1 MNKKLLGL
9 FLGACFCAI
18 FCGCG
23 NVKIDSGTI
32 TGQPS
37 LAVEELGSDI
47 AAGAKPE
54 TVDSYEELKNGV
66 NKFAF
71 DLYDALPKD
80 SNCFYSPYS
89 ISSALSMLDQG
100 AGSDTKTELES
111 ALGIKELSDWN
122 NEMQSYLNKEWSEQ
136 TFVNTA
142 NSIWI
147 SPMIFCCRQRPITVV
162 KYTKQTLRIRQIR
175 L

>member
-66 NKFAF
+66 NKFA
-71 DLYDALPKD
+71 
-80 SNCFYSPYS
+80 
-89 ISSALSMLDQG
+89 
-100 AGSDTKTELES
+100 
-111 ALGIKELSDWN
+111 
-122 NEMQSYLNKEWSEQ
+122 LNKIAARWPAKAVAQLSFSQ
-136 TFVNTA
+136 
-142 NSIWI
+142 
-147 SPMIFCCRQRPITVV
+147 
-162 KYTKQTLRIRQIR
+162 
-175 L
+175 

>member
-47 AAGAKPE
+47 AAGEKPE

-71 DLYDALPKD
+71 DLYDALQKD
-80 SNCFYSPYS
+80 SNCFFSPYS
-89 ISSALSMLDQG
+89 I
-100 AGSDTKTELES
+100 
-111 ALGIKELSDWN
+111 
-122 NEMQSYLNKEWSEQ
+122 
-136 TFVNTA
+136 
-142 NSIWI
+142 
-147 SPMIFCCRQRPITVV
+147 
-162 KYTKQTLRIRQIR
+162 
-175 L
+175 